1 MTAGQ
6 KTQARIRSK
15 GGQFDTVT
23 ICEWNSNNNIIVDYA
38 GTKCTAI
45 YNVFAGCV
53 YVDDIGGIL

>member
-15 GGQFDTVT
+15 DGQLDVVT
-23 ICEWNSNNNIIVDYA
+23 ICEWNSNSNIIVDYA

-53 YVDDIGGIL
+53 YVDDIDGIL

>member
-15 GGQFDTVT
+15 DGQFDAVT

-45 YNVFAGCV
+45 YNEFAGCV
-53 YVDDIGGIL
+53 YVDDIDGIL

>member
-6 KTQARIRSK
+6 KTRARIRSK
-15 GGQFDTVT
+15 GGQFDEVT
-23 ICEWNSNNNIIVDYA
+23 ICKWNSDNNIIVDYA